1 MSLFNDRANSA
12 LLVIDVQNGVVE
24 DAFARDSVIA
34 AINMVLDKARTQGV
48 PVIWIQ
54 HSDDELA
61 IGSDAW
67 QIVPELQP
75 RADEEIVRKLYR
87 SSFEATELEELLAS
101 HSVGHLYITGAQTN
115 NCVRHT
121 SHSALERGYD
131 ITLVSD
137 AHTASGYD
145 WNGHSVNAEDVINE
159 QNDGFTNY
167 SLPGRKAVAKPSA
180 DIAFLDTAIMLNP

>member
-167 SLPGRKAVAKPSA
+167 SLPGRKAVTKPSK
-180 DIAFLDTAIMLNP
+180 DIAFIDTTIMLNP

>member
-34 AINMVLDKARTQGV
+34 AINTVIDKARERGV
-48 PVIWIQ
+48 SVIWIQ

-61 IGSDAW
+61 IDSDAW

-75 RADEEIVRKLYR
+75 RPDEKIVRKLYR

-101 HSVGHLYITGAQTN
+101 LSVGHLYITGAQTN

-131 ITLVSD
+131 ITLISD
-137 AHTASGYD
+137 AHTASGYE

-180 DIAFLDTAIMLNP
+180 DIDF